1 MDSFYAKIG
10 RNAGKDLANL
20 LDEDPSTSERRA
32 AAFQRLDLL
41 RKARDEI
48 DSTLFMR

>member
-10 RNAGKDLANL
+10 QNSGKDLAQL
-20 LDEDPSTSERRA
+20 LDEDPSTSEKRA

-48 DSTLFMR
+48 ESTLFIR